1 MLTRVVTLIA
11 LVLGLVL
18 VAAML
23 ALPDPPATLA
33 APTLAAA
40 PASGVPHP
48 VTAVLLAFRA
58 YDTLLEVAVVL
69 LAVRIAAPTL
79 EGPMP
84 TMSTMPTL
92 QTTSDTDPIAAAL
105 LRVLVPLIAVIAGVL
120 LWAGTTQPGG
130 AFAAGAL
137 AAGAGVALRL
147 GGQWTAPLTDWRW
160 RVMQVAGIG
169 VFIVLGTLPLFMGR
183 PWLSTPSGWAAAI
196 VLAIEAAVTVSIAA
210 GLVSLFSSPPA
221 GAVRTPT
228 R

>member
-1 MLTRVVTLIA
+1 M
-11 LVLGLVL
+11 
-18 VAAML
+18 
-23 ALPDPPATLA
+23 
-33 APTLAAA
+33 PTM
-40 PASGVPHP
+40 
-48 VTAVLLAFRA
+48 
-58 YDTLLEVAVVL
+58 
-69 LAVRIAAPTL
+69 PT
-79 EGPMP
+79 MP

-92 QTTSDTDPIAAAL
+92 QTMQTTSDTDPIAAAL